1 MNILEQILSSKK
13 KDFINNVSID
23 KPKYLNTLSLK
34 TALLKPGLSLIAE
47 IKMKSP
53 SEGIILKNADPV
65 QIAKDYESAGADAIS
80 VLTDQ
85 KYFGGNIDILASVKD
100 SVSIPV
106 ILKDFV
112 INSSQIYQG
121 ANAGA
126 DAFLLIAEALESARL
141 ENFIQIAE
149 KINLEV
155 LVEFHSEQNSKII
168 KDICPEIVGVNCRDL
183 TTMNTNI
190 NYFIKMFPKLPEK
203 SVKVAESGIQKS
215 EDLKFIADIGYDAAL
230 VGTSLMKTGNPG
242 KALEKLI
249 SGDL

>member
-1 MNILEQILSSKK
+1 MSILEEILSYKK
-13 KDFINNVSID
+13 QNVINDVLID
-23 KPKYLNTLSLK
+23 ETKVFNTLSLK
-34 TALLKPGLSLIAE
+34 DALSKEGMSLIAE

-53 SEGIILKNADPV
+53 SEGVILKNADPV

-85 KYFGGNIDILASVKD
+85 KYFGGNIDILSSVKD

-112 INSSQIYQG
+112 INHSQIYQG

-126 DAFLLIAEALESARL
+126 DAFLLITEALNSTQL
-141 ENFIQIAE
+141 ENFIGIAK
-149 KINLEV
+149 KINLDV
-155 LVEFHSEQNSKII
+155 LVELHSEQNTKII
-168 KDICPEIVGVNCRDL
+168 RDLCPSIVGVNCRDL

-190 NYFIKMFPKLPEK
+190 NYFLKMFDKLPKK
-203 SVKVAESGIQKS
+203 SVKVAESGIRKS
-215 EDLKFIADIGYDAAL
+215 DHLKFIGDIGYDAAL

-242 KALEKLI
+242 KALEKLKRG
-249 SGDL
+249 SL

>member
-1 MNILEQILSSKK
+1 MNILEEILIYKK
-13 KDFINNVSID
+13 KNVINNVLID
-23 KPKYLNTLSLK
+23 ESKSFNTLSLK
-34 TALLKPGLSLIAE
+34 DALSKKGLSLIAE

-85 KYFGGNIDILASVKD
+85 KYFGGNIDILSSVKD

-112 INSSQIYQG
+112 VNRSQIYQG

-126 DAFLLIAEALESARL
+126 DAFLLITEALKSTQLES
-141 ENFIQIAE
+141 FIDIAK
-149 KINLEV
+149 KINLDV

-168 KDICPEIVGVNCRDL
+168 RDLCPLIVGVNCRDL

-190 NYFIKMFPKLPEK
+190 NYFLKMFHKLPEN

-215 EDLKFIADIGYDAAL
+215 DHLKFISDIGYDAAL

-242 KALEKLI
+242 KALERLK
-249 SGDL
+249 SGSL

>member
-1 MNILEQILSSKK
+1 MSILEEILSYKK
-13 KDFINNVSID
+13 QNVINDVLID
-23 KPKYLNTLSLK
+23 ETKVFNTLSLK
-34 TALLKPGLSLIAE
+34 DALSKEGLSLIAE

-53 SEGIILKNADPV
+53 SEGVILKNADPV

-85 KYFGGNIDILASVKD
+85 KYFGGNIDILSSVKD

-112 INSSQIYQG
+112 INHSQIYQG

-126 DAFLLIAEALESARL
+126 DAFLLITEALNSTQL
-141 ENFIQIAE
+141 ENFIGIAK
-149 KINLEV
+149 KINLDV
-155 LVEFHSEQNSKII
+155 LVELHSEQNTKII
-168 KDICPEIVGVNCRDL
+168 RDLCPSIVGVNCRDL

-190 NYFIKMFPKLPEK
+190 NYFLKMFDKLPKK
-203 SVKVAESGIQKS
+203 SVKVAESGIRKS
-215 EDLKFIADIGYDAAL
+215 DHLKFIGDIGYDAAL

-242 KALEKLI
+242 KALEKLKRG
-249 SGDL
+249 SL